1 VENLNKAD
9 KRKLINDVISRAEK
23 QYGRG
28 ALMCLGDSKGD
39 SDIETI
45 STGSLMVDDITG
57 IGGLPKGR
65 VVEIFGP
72 EASGKT
78 TIALQAIAECQAKG
92 GLAAFIDAEHA
103 LDISYA
109 ISLGIK
115 LEELFLSQPDYG
127 EQALEIVEMLVRSCG
142 VDIIVVDSVAAL
154 VPKSEIEGEMGE
166 SHMGLQARLM
176 SQALRKLTSIISKS
190 KICLVFI
197 NQIRQNISSMPFAQ
211 KETTTGGTALKFYS
225 SLRLD
230 VRRIGSLNDKDGKS
244 FGNKVLI
251 KVAKNKLSLPFR
263 TAQTHLVFGKGI
275 CKYYEIVDM
284 CIANGALEQNGSWY
298 SFNGNRVSQGKE
310 NLIKVLKED
319 PSLFKNFLI
328 KATEKGKTT
337 SLTAATLV
345 TESKL
350 VEENHGEK

>member
-1 VENLNKAD
+1 MVESLNKID
-9 KRKLINDVISRAEK
+9 KRKLVNDVVSKAEK

-28 ALMCLGDSKGD
+28 ALMCLGEWKNDTEVDS
-39 SDIETI
+39 I
-45 STGSLMVDDITG
+45 STGSLLVDDITG

-109 ISLGIK
+109 VSLGIK
-115 LEELFLSQPDYG
+115 LEELYLSQPDYG

-142 VDIIVVDSVAAL
+142 IDIIVVDSVAAL

-176 SQALRKLTSIISKS
+176 SQALRKLTSIINKS
-190 KICLVFI
+190 RTCLVFI
-197 NQIRQNISSMPFAQ
+197 NQVRQNISSMPFAH

-230 VRRIGSLNDKDGKS
+230 VRRIGSINDKDGKS

-251 KVAKNKLSLPFR
+251 KVAKNKLALPFR
-263 TAQTHLVFGKGI
+263 TAQTHLIFGKGI
-275 CKYYEIVDM
+275 CKFYEVIDM
-284 CIANGALEQNGSWY
+284 CLANGALEQNGSWY
-298 SFNGNRVSQGKE
+298 SFNGSRLSQGKD
-310 NLIKVLKED
+310 NLVKILKED
-319 PSLFKNFLI
+319 SLMFKNLLA
-328 KATEKGKTT
+328 KATEKKTST
-337 SLTAATLV
+337 VVAAALV
-345 TESKL
+345 AESML
-350 VEENHGEK
+350 GE